1 MESCGARRYRRR
13 DEFSEVIWFTLH
25 VNQLPPAGGVMSV
38 DLNRVIEQVSKEKG
52 IDKTIVV
59 NAVEEMMH
67 SAARRTFGPDRNIE
81 SRFNAEIGEIELFEI
96 KTVVATVANA
106 GSEVELE

>member
-1 MESCGARRYRRR
+1 M
-13 DEFSEVIWFTLH
+13 
-25 VNQLPPAGGVMSV
+25 QV

-59 NAVEEMMH
+59 AAVEEMMH

-81 SRFNAEIGEIELFEI
+81 SR
-96 KTVVATVANA
+96 
-106 GSEVELE
+106 